1 MTYNIIARPPDST
14 RDRAESG
21 SRDNP
26 RSTSHMMAFDGRIL
40 RANDSTV
47 ATPRRAMFAIAKTP
61 SFATGVAVRATRST
75 RARRERCVYATSRS
89 TARDATRVAIA
100 RERRETRAN
109 ARGDRISSD
118 AGRRRDKATTRDASV
133 RGTNEGRETRART
146 RGKNAVGTRCERR
159 RGFGKGVETQSEGRD
174 RDG

>member
-1 MTYNIIARPPDST
+1 MDVYY
-14 RDRAESG
+14 
-21 SRDNP
+21 
-26 RSTSHMMAFDGRIL
+26 GR
-40 RANDSTV
+40 THPVV

-133 RGTNEGRETRART
+133 RGTNEGRETQNADARI
-146 RGKNAVGTRCERR
+146 RDAIGTRCERR

>member
-1 MTYNIIARPPDST
+1 MTYNIIARPPDSI

-21 SRDNP
+21 LRDNP

-118 AGRRRDKATTRDASV
+118 AERRRDKATTRDASV
-133 RGTNEGRETRART
+133 RGTNEGRETRAKIR
-146 RGKNAVGTRCERR
+146 ASDAIGTRCERR